1 MSAPL
6 PPPEFSRPEFSRT
19 VDPRHLTEAP
29 LQLVASEAE
38 RAALARRFALV
49 RIDKLEA
56 TVQLTGD
63 GDVIRASGTLLA
75 EIVQSCA
82 ISGDDLAVKVREPLA
97 VTFVPD
103 TAIAALDEEIELSAD
118 ELDQIPYAASG
129 PTASI
134 DVGEAVAESLALAID
149 PYATGPQAEA
159 VRQQHGL
166 SDEGRTGALA
176 AGLAALLGKKD

>member
-6 PPPEFSRPEFSRT
+6 PPPEFSRT

-56 TVQLTGD
+56 TVLLTGE
-63 GDVIRASGTLLA
+63 GDVIRANGTLLA
-75 EIVQSCA
+75 NIVQSCA

-97 VTFVPD
+97 FAFVPES
-103 TAIAALDEEIELSAD
+103 AIMTTEEEIELAAD
-118 ELDQIPYAASG
+118 ALDEIPYAASG

-149 PYATGPQAEA
+149 PYATGPQADV
-159 VRQQHGL
+159 VREKHGL
-166 SDEGRTGALA
+166 ADEGPKGALA
-176 AGLAALLGKKD
+176 EGLAALLGKKD

>member
-1 MSAPL
+1 MSAPF
-6 PPPEFSRPEFSRT
+6 PPPEFSRT

-29 LQLVASEAE
+29 LQLVANEAE

-56 TVQLTGD
+56 TVLLTGD
-63 GDVIRASGTLLA
+63 GDVIRASGKLLA
-75 EIVQSCA
+75 NIVQSCA
-82 ISGDDLAVKVREPLA
+82 ISGEDLAVKIREPLA
-97 VTFVPD
+97 FAFVPE
-103 TAIAALDEEIELSAD
+103 TAITTTEEEIELAAD
-118 ELDQIPYAASG
+118 ALDEIPYAASG

-149 PYATGPQAEA
+149 PYATGPQAEV

-166 SDEGRTGALA
+166 GDEGPKGALA
-176 AGLAALLGKKD
+176 AGLAALLAKKD